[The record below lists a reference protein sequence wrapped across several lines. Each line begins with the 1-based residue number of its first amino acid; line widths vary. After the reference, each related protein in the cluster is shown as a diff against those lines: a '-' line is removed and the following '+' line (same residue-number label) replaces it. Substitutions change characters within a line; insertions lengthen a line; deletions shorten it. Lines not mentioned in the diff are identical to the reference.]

1 MATFEQRDSGWWQA
15 KVRRNG
21 HAQQSRTFETHT
33 EAKKWARDVES
44 QIDRG
49 IFNPMVEAEATT
61 LAVALDRYER
71 EVTVQKKGAVQER
84 TKIGKLKRHKLASR
98 SMASLKSSDI
108 AALRDEILKEHTA
121 STCLKYLALISH
133 LYTIA
138 AKEWDFGVQNPVRLV
153 SKPRVSLGR
162 KRRFE
167 DGEQAA
173 VWLELKASRN
183 SWIYPLAQLAVECGA
198 RQGELLKLEWR
209 NVDIPRRT
217 ARLID
222 TKNGSNRDTPLS
234 NLAAQVLAGL
244 PVDIGGR
251 VFPTTQ
257 TAVVQAWKRAC
268 ARAGVVGLRFHDLR
282 HEAASRLFEKGLDIM
297 EVAAITGH
305 KDLQTLKGYTHL
317 KAEDLAKKLG

>member
-15 KVRRNG
+15 KVRRHG

-33 EAKKWARDVES
+33 EAKKWARDVENKM
-44 QIDRG
+44 DRG

-61 LAVALDRYER
+61 LREALDKYER
-71 EVTVQKKGAVQER
+71 EITSKKKGAVQER
-84 TKIGKLKRHKLASR
+84 TKIGKLKRHRLASR
-98 SMASLKSSDI
+98 SVASIKSSDI
-108 AALRDEILKEHTA
+108 ALLRDEILKGYTA
-121 STCLKYLALISH
+121 STCLKYLALLSH
-133 LYTIA
+133 LYTVA
-138 AKEWDFGVQNPVRLV
+138 AQEWDFGVQNPCRLV
-153 SKPRVSLGR
+153 SKPRVGLGR

-167 DGEQAA
+167 DDEQVK
-173 VWLELKASRN
+173 VWVELKASRN
-183 SWIYPLAQLAVECGA
+183 PWIYPMAQLAVECGA

-209 NVDIPRRT
+209 NVDLQKRT
-217 ARLID
+217 ARLVD
-222 TKNGSNRDTPLS
+222 TKNGVNRDTPLS
-234 NLAAQVLAGL
+234 SLAAAVLADL
-244 PVDIGGR
+244 PISIGGR

-317 KAEDLAKKLG
+317 KAEDLARKLG